1 MNQWYAGHHMTDE
14 VVKNAGDTAEVSV
27 RELDAII
34 DSVDDGIYVTDGEGV
49 TLRVNKAFERVTGL
63 SMSDLIGRT
72 VHELVASKVYE
83 KAVTLTVLKTGR
95 SASMVETLPNG
106 REVVLSGRPV
116 FDESGRIFRV
126 VTTLR
131 DMEEL
136 RTIREQ
142 LSRAE
147 QSRERYRREL
157 VQLKTR
163 DTETEMVVS
172 SPAMVELLRLAARVA
187 QVDSTVLI
195 SGESGVGKELVARA
209 IHAGDGHDRGSMVT
223 ANCGAIPEPLLES
236 ELFGYE
242 KGAFTGA
249 ERQGKPGLFELA
261 EGGTL
266 FLDEVGELSLNLQVK
281 ILRALQEKEITRLG
295 GYKPKKV
302 NVRIIAA
309 TNRELKKMVSKGS
322 FRQDLY
328 YRLNVVPMTVPPLR
342 ERPEEVLPLTEHFLR
357 VYNARFGKQ
366 VVLSAGALRKM
377 ENYPWPG
384 NVRELQNTVERMV
397 VLSAD
402 GVSDECDLPET
413 LLGDP
418 QATEGRIPFMPL
430 EKGIA
435 WAEEQL
441 LREARRRWT
450 TTRAMAEHLGVSQ
463 STVVRR
469 MGKYKLG

>member
-1 MNQWYAGHHMTDE
+1 MEE
-14 VVKNAGDTAEVSV
+14 VVRNGGDNEEVSV

-34 DSVDDGIYVTDGEGV
+34 DSVEDGIYVTDGNGV

-63 SMSDLIGRT
+63 SMSVLVGRT
-72 VHELVASKVYE
+72 VHELVANKVYE
-83 KAVTLTVLKTGR
+83 KSVTLSVLNTRKPAT
-95 SASMVETLPNG
+95 MVETLSNG
-106 REVVLSGRPV
+106 REVLLSGRPV
-116 FDESGRIFRV
+116 FDEHGEIFRV

-131 DMEEL
+131 DLEEL
-136 RTIREQ
+136 RTIREK
-142 LSRAE
+142 LARAE
-147 QSRERYRREL
+147 RGRERYHREL
-157 VQLKTR
+157 VRLKTR
-163 DTETEMVVS
+163 GSELEMVVS
-172 SPAMVELLRLAARVA
+172 SPAMEELLSLAARIA

-195 SGESGVGKELVARA
+195 LGESGVGKELVARA
-209 IHAGDGHDRGSMVT
+209 IHAGDGHERGPMVT
-223 ANCGAIPEPLLES
+223 ASCGAIPEPLLES

-249 ERQGKPGLFELA
+249 ERQGKPGLFEIA

-281 ILRALQEKEITRLG
+281 ILRALQEKEVTRLG
-295 GYKPKKV
+295 GYNPKKV

-309 TNRELKKMVSKGS
+309 TNRDLKKMVSRGA

-342 ERPEEVLPLTEHFLR
+342 ERTEEVLPLTEHFLR
-357 VYNARFGKQ
+357 MYNARFGKQ
-366 VVLSAGALRKM
+366 VTLSAGVLRKM

-397 VLSAD
+397 VLSGD
-402 GVSDECDLPET
+402 GLTDECDLPET
-413 LLGDP
+413 LLGDL
-418 QATEGRIPFMPL
+418 QTSEGRIPFMPL
-430 EKGIA
+430 DKGVA

-441 LREARRRWT
+441 LREARRRFT

-469 MGKYKLG
+469 MEKYKLR